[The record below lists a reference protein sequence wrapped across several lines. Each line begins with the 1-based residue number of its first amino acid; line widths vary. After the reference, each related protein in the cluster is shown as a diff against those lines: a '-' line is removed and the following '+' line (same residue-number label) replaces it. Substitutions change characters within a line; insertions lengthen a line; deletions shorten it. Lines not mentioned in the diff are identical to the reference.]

1 MKAVGLL
8 LTSDHVLD
16 EISVTGSTRESGVI
30 ERTRQRGDLLNDG
43 DVVLGGLELPKSN
56 VDGDTSLS
64 LGLKFVK
71 DPCVLEPERQW
82 L

>member
-1 MKAVGLL
+1 M
-8 LTSDHVLD
+8 
-16 EISVTGSTRESGVI
+16 TRGV
-30 ERTRQRGDLLNDG
+30 DDC

-71 DPCVLEPERQW
+71 NPCVLEGYGSALKRVQAV
-82 L
+82 